1 MKQIAVFVD
10 AGYFW
15 KQVAQVTVGT
25 DGVRREEVDID
36 YPALRQQVLQEVE
49 KQFPGGEFLR
59 VYWYDGAG
67 VQGQKTPS
75 HHAIDDLDDF
85 KLRLGT
91 RNGYGAQKGVDGLII
106 ADLIGLAHAR
116 AVDRVLIVSG
126 DADLIPGIH
135 AVQALGVRAHLLSL
149 GPEQATSADLR
160 AAVDS
165 KARWYDAVVHRFAQ
179 AAPRTQEPVAE
190 GAVEAPAEHDVYGE
204 IVARALHE
212 MGHYE
217 TLVQLENGS
226 IGKAADGRLLWAGAQ
241 HFQRMITDDEK
252 RALRKAFRKAVT
264 PRPEPQPVQSNE
276 GGNVEAPSHP
286 EGEPAHRTE
295 ADSEMVVTA
304 VQ

>member
-15 KQVAQVTVGT
+15 KQVAQVIVGT
-25 DGVRREEVDID
+25 DGVRREEVEID
-36 YPALRQQVLQEVE
+36 YPALRQQVLQEVK
-49 KQFPGGEFLR
+49 KQFPHGEFLR

-75 HHAIDDLDDF
+75 HHAIDELDDF

-160 AAVDS
+160 AVVDF
-165 KARWYDAVVHRFAQ
+165 KARWFDQVVDSFAK

-190 GAVEAPAEHDVYGE
+190 PLAGSPAEQDVYGE

-217 TLVQLENGS
+217 TPVQLENGS

-241 HFQRMITDDEK
+241 HFQRMLTDDEK

-264 PRPEPQPVQSNE
+264 PQPHVRPVENSEAKEVTTPSPLDGVSTAS
-276 GGNVEAPSHP
+276 VEAPP
-286 EGEPAHRTE
+286 E
-295 ADSEMVVTA
+295 SVVAETP
-304 VQ
+304 